1 MKLSSAT
8 IVFALNLVFFAQG
21 KANAQECTISS
32 NEMIGLV
39 DAKGVCHG
47 YKKDFAQKYLH
58 VETSQC
64 APPPKTGH
72 LILGTCLVE
81 PPKLAAQ
88 DDDSDKRLLPVIEQ
102 MQGEIDRLRDEMAA
116 QYHELM
122 SEIENL
128 KSILNS
134 SRR

>member
-1 MKLSSAT
+1 MT
-8 IVFALNLVFFAQG
+8 PRIVFLAVALSVLLPLSN
-21 KANAQECTISS
+21 KAIAQECTVSS

-47 YKKDFAQKYLH
+47 YKKEFAQKYLH

-64 APPPKTGH
+64 VPSPKTGH
-72 LILGTCLVE
+72 LVLGNCLAE

-88 DDDSDKRLLPVIEQ
+88 DDDSDKRLLPVVEQ

-128 KSILNS
+128 KIIFNS

>member
-1 MKLSSAT
+1 MKRSLAT
-8 IVFALNLVFFAQG
+8 IVFALTLVFFSQG
-21 KANAQECTISS
+21 KTNAQECTISS

-47 YKKDFAQKYLH
+47 YKNDFAQKYLH

-64 APPPKTGH
+64 EPPPKTGH

-81 PPKLAAQ
+81 PPKIAAQ
-88 DDDSDKRLLPVIEQ
+88 DDDSDKRLLPVLEQ
-102 MQGEIDRLRDEMAA
+102 MQGEIDKLRDEMAA

>member
-1 MKLSSAT
+1 
-8 IVFALNLVFFAQG
+8 
-21 KANAQECTISS
+21 
-32 NEMIGLV
+32 MIGLV

-47 YKKDFAQKYLH
+47 YKNDFAQKYLH

-64 APPPKTGH
+64 ELPPKTGH

-81 PPKLAAQ
+81 PPKIAAQ
-88 DDDSDKRLLPVIEQ
+88 DDDSDKRLLPVLEQ
-102 MQGEIDRLRDEMAA
+102 MQGEIDKLRDEMAA